1 MKKIAN
7 KKFFV
12 AVLMGATVFL
22 AAGAK
27 ENPVQSRWADSPL
40 TIDGLV
46 SDWKGALFS
55 EGKKVKAE
63 YAFQNDIDT
72 LYVLFKFKEVK
83 YLSSIEITG
92 MTMWIDLDGK
102 KDKDMGVR
110 FAKKKISAE
119 EYIVL
124 LEKQGGAL
132 NDEQKK
138 NIQDSPFYFIG
149 QAEIVDKKGNPLE
162 REKAGRA
169 VKGAAFNISSAQ
181 EGVIYEFRLPLMNLA
196 SFLMGS
202 GRKLGETVGIGFE
215 WGGLTDDMRKEFMK
229 GGAGAGSGSMGI
241 PEGGRGGGSANSA
254 GFDGASPQGLTAL
267 RKMTKKYGF
276 WTTVRLAKGQHEHP

>member
-1 MKKIAN
+1 MKKKTS
-7 KKFFV
+7 KKFIVAVMLGAVVFFV
-12 AVLMGATVFL
+12 AE
-22 AAGAK
+22 AK

-46 SDWKGALFS
+46 SDWEGALFS

-63 YAFQNDIDT
+63 YAFQNDFDT

-92 MTMWIDLDGK
+92 MTVWIDIDGK

-119 EYIVL
+119 EYIGL
-124 LEKQGGAL
+124 LEKQRGRL
-132 NDEQKK
+132 NDEEK
-138 NIQDSPFYFIG
+138 NNLQANSYYFIS

-162 REKAGRA
+162 LEEAGMA
-169 VKGAAFNISSAQ
+169 VKKAAFNISSAQ
-181 EGVIYEFRLPLMNLA
+181 GGVIYEFRVPLMNLA
-196 SFLMGS
+196 SIIMRN

-215 WGGLTDDMRKEFMK
+215 WGGLTDGMREEFMK

-267 RKMTKKYGF
+267 RKMTKKYSI
-276 WTTVRLAKGQHEHP
+276 WTAVRLAKSQQEHP